1 MTLNAHHML
10 GPIDV
15 SSQPGARRYIKDE
28 TVRVVFAK
36 DAGVLQSL
44 EGPNAYDA
52 GDAVVRAETGEQW
65 VVSRDRF
72 ISKYMPQGNHVMGE
86 DGPYRNIATPVW
98 ALLMEQTFS
107 IARSANG
114 DVLSGVA
121 GDWLLQYAPGDYGVV
136 QQQRFARVYRAQ

>member
-1 MTLNAHHML
+1 MTLNTRHTL
-10 GPIDV
+10 ELIDV

-28 TVRVVFAK
+28 TVDVVFAK
-36 DAGVLQSL
+36 DAGALQSL
-44 EGPNAYDA
+44 EGPNAYGV

-72 ISKYMPQGNHVMGE
+72 VTKYLPQGNHSMGE

-98 ALLMEQTFS
+98 ALLMDKAFS

-114 DVLSGVA
+114 DVLSGAA